1 MFAKETLEFG
11 GVNCIQI
18 TEPIGL
24 IGDPTSQGPFPC
36 RAVTRFPF
44 QLGSWIRVTLT
55 SVCILCRVC
64 MEVMGQVL
72 LRSIVSPLSEL
83 DCIWE
88 VCNIHMLRCRL
99 SLPYCVNCKVWYH
112 QQYARSRLLSVRSK
126 LYLSKKQSFVRFNWL
141 HYSLRP
147 SRYNITNIR
156 IKNMS
161 NCFNITIGNRKQ
173 LDSKYS

>member
-1 MFAKETLEFG
+1 
-11 GVNCIQI
+11 
-18 TEPIGL
+18 
-24 IGDPTSQGPFPC
+24 
-36 RAVTRFPF
+36 
-44 QLGSWIRVTLT
+44 
-55 SVCILCRVC
+55 
-64 MEVMGQVL
+64 MGQVL

-147 SRYNITNIR
+147 SRYNITKGQQVQLNNLTCACTRRLLFPKIHCKLSVFSR
-156 IKNMS
+156 IQGANNFSFSAGFSFLLTGTKFKELAPQAEARIFHKWS
-161 NCFNITIGNRKQ
+161 
-173 LDSKYS
+173 